1 MARRWYQRRHAYFW
15 PSEQEPF
22 TKVEFIEYL
31 PSKIDFEHESK
42 EDVDLYLSDV
52 KNALIEADGIDPSI
66 LEVDWKLGH
75 LKLIYTCH
83 NLEDVWSVH
92 QGYLEDSVAY
102 IYKTYSNMGGTTEC
116 DGKPVEHT
124 VPDISELD
132 PDMQTIRDWTTT
144 YQSISQA
151 INDGSLAIDDS
162 KAIYFMESS

>member
-1 MARRWYQRRHAYFW
+1 
-15 PSEQEPF
+15 
-22 TKVEFIEYL
+22 
-31 PSKIDFEHESK
+31 
-42 EDVDLYLSDV
+42 
-52 KNALIEADGIDPSI
+52 
-66 LEVDWKLGH
+66 
-75 LKLIYTCH
+75 
-83 NLEDVWSVH
+83 
-92 QGYLEDSVAY
+92 
-102 IYKTYSNMGGTTEC
+102 MGGTTEC